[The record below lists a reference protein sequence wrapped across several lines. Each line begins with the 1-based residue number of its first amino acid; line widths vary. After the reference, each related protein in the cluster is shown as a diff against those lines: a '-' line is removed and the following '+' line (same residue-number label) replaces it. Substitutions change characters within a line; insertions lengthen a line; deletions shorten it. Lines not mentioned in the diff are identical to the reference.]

1 MAFDATLE
9 TTSSGIAKITLSG
22 ELDGA
27 TAPAFKAKVEAAAA
41 ANPQRLVL
49 LMQDLEYMASA
60 GLRVLIFS
68 KQKMGTSVDI
78 YLVGVQEMV
87 LDTIKKTGFDR
98 SVYIIDEYD
107 GEQSTI
113 NEQEISSFQAN
124 LETTSSGIAKITLSG
139 ELDGATAPAFK
150 AKVEA
155 AAAANPQRLVLLMQD
170 LEYMASAGLRVL
182 IFSKQ
187 KMGTSVDIYLVG
199 VQEMVLDTIK
209 KTGFDRSVYIIDEY
223 DAEQI
228 ENL

>member
-1 MAFDATLE
+1 
-9 TTSSGIAKITLSG
+9 
-22 ELDGA
+22 
-27 TAPAFKAKVEAAAA
+27 
-41 ANPQRLVL
+41 
-49 LMQDLEYMASA
+49 
-60 GLRVLIFS
+60 
-68 KQKMGTSVDI
+68 
-78 YLVGVQEMV
+78 MV

-155 AAAANPQRLVLLMQD
+155 AAAAKPQRLVLLMQD